1 MTVSIANMSQVWMTN
16 SNVYTAISMSVS
28 TLGYGANANSRILNL
43 SVDGNTVFNIDTLGA
58 QYSKANT
65 VASLPAAKLGARS
78 FVTDANNT
86 TFNTR
91 AFGGGSNSIPVF
103 SNGTYWLIG

>member
-1 MTVSIANMSQVWMTN
+1 MTVSIANMTQVWMSN
-16 SNVYTAISMSVS
+16 SNVYNAISMSIS
-28 TLGYGANANSRILNL
+28 TLGYGANTNSKVLNF
-43 SVDGNTVFNIDTLGA
+43 SVDGNTVFNVDTVGT
-58 QYSKANT
+58 QYSRPNT
-65 VASLPAAKLGARS
+65 VAVLPSPTLGSRS

-91 AFGGGSNSIPVF
+91 VFGGGSNAVPVF